1 MPSTAET
8 ALQALFSRLSLI
20 PVLVMRNEAL
30 GFDIPTGGALNLRD
44 GDPGEPDVT
53 LSPLRY
59 HFEHQ
64 AELEI
69 FAEGPS
75 ADAMFDALKV
85 AVGQAL
91 LADRTLGG
99 AVDWLEA
106 AAPAA
111 EDLPILGADTVKAA
125 VIPVR
130 LFYVTPDP
138 LI

>member
-8 ALQALFSRLSLI
+8 ALQALYSRLSLI

-30 GFDIPTGGALNLRD
+30 GFDVPATGALNLRD

-59 HFEHQ
+59 HFEHL
-64 AELEI
+64 AELEV
-69 FAEGPS
+69 FAEGPD
-75 ADAMFDALKV
+75 ADDIFDALKIS
-85 AVGQAL
+85 VGEAL

-99 AVDWLEA
+99 TVDWLET
-106 AAPAA
+106 AAPAP

-125 VIPVR
+125 VIPIR